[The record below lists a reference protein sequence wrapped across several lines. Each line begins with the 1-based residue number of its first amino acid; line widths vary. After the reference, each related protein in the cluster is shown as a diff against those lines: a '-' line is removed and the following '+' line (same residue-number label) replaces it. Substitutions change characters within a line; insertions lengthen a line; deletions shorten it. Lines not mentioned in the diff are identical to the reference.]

1 MRKSILCIL
10 LICILSL
17 LSACSVETTNL
28 EKLRDIEFT
37 VVEEDD
43 VPQELQEKMKEK
55 QETRMRMTYA
65 DKGYLYIAMGYGVQ
79 ETSGYSI
86 EVKECYET
94 SNAIYIHTNLLGP
107 AKDEKIVESKTY
119 PSVVVKMEFIDKNVV
134 FK

>member
-17 LSACSVETTNL
+17 LSACSAEKTNL

-37 VVEEDD
+37 VLGEEDA
-43 VPQELQEKMKEK
+43 PEELRAKIEEKK
-55 QETRMRMTYA
+55 QARMRVTYA
-65 DKGYLYIAMGYGVQ
+65 DKGYLYIAVGYGLQ

-94 SNAIYIHTNLLGP
+94 PNAIYIHTNLLGP
-107 AKDEKIVESKTY
+107 EKDEKIVETKTY
-119 PSVVVKMEFIDKNVV
+119 PSAVVKMEFIDKNVV

>member
-17 LSACSVETTNL
+17 LSACSVERTNL